1 MTASTTEIPE
11 LAGVQPRGDWE
22 PTPWLT
28 AETHPLLRSR
38 NFYIALTV
46 ISLVIGGLSLLFP
59 STPSYDPW
67 SWTDWARG
75 IIHLN
80 FHLNQYGTSWKPL
93 PMIAT
98 IPAALFGHA
107 APDIW
112 LVVARAGTLAG
123 AVMVFRLGYRLTRQ
137 IAESYGELSSSRA
150 LTIAPALLAGLIGAI
165 ALVFTGTEFYLSSNA
180 LGYSEGLA
188 TALMLVTIE
197 RHLDGKPRQA
207 FVLGF
212 FVALDRPEVWI
223 FWGAYGLWL
232 FWRDARFRVTIV
244 VLAVLQPILWFLPVY
259 WGSGHFGSSVERA
272 TNPRAN
278 SLAYAKFP
286 FWAELKQE
294 AWRTMLLRIKLFAVL
309 LVLGL
314 TAVLWRD
321 QRRAGWRVALQAPR
335 TRALVAAAVCGFGGV
350 AWFVIIA
357 IETQAHFSGN
367 SRYLVL
373 GDALVDLCGAVG
385 FGWLAVLLAS
395 GGVRLLRR
403 ASATAAQGLMVG
415 ACALVA
421 AIFVFAP
428 NFIGSKLISLPATHG
443 SLNYQAQLRTGMEKL
458 ISQYGGPK
466 KVLACGHVMTE
477 GFQVPM
483 VAYYLNTRTAYI
495 GAPPAAGDPP
505 GPAPNVILQT
515 RDTRSASLLPYLSWW
530 PRVRYHY
537 VATSGPVHMFT
548 NCLPSS
554 ASATSS

>member
-11 LAGVQPRGDWE
+11 LEGVEPRGEWE
-22 PTPWLT
+22 PTPSLA

-46 ISLVIGGLSLLFP
+46 VSLVIGGVSLLFP

-137 IAESYGELSSSRA
+137 IAESDAELSRSR
-150 LTIAPALLAGLIGAI
+150 LMTIAPALLAGLIGAI
-165 ALVFTGTEFYLSSNA
+165 ALAFTSTEFYLSSNA

-188 TALMLVTIE
+188 TALMLVAIE

-207 FVLGF
+207 FVVGF
-212 FVALDRPEVWI
+212 FVALDRPEVWA
-223 FWGAYGLWL
+223 FWGVYGLWL
-232 FWRDARFRVTIV
+232 FWRDRRFRVTIV

-309 LVLGL
+309 MVLAL
-314 TAVLWRD
+314 AAVLWRD
-321 QRRAGWRVALQAPR
+321 RRRERGWRAALAAPR
-335 TRALVAAAVCGFGGV
+335 TRALVVAAGCGFGGV

-385 FGWLAVLLAS
+385 FGWLAIVLGSA
-395 GGVRLLRR
+395 GIRLVHR
-403 ASATAAQGLMVG
+403 ASVGAAQGLIVG

-428 NFIGSKLISLPATHG
+428 NFIGNNLISLPATHR
-443 SLNYQAQLRTGMEKL
+443 SLNYQAQLRTGMQKL
-458 ISQYGGPK
+458 IAQYGGPER
-466 KVLACGHVMTE
+466 VLACGHVMTE

-530 PRVRYHY
+530 PHVHYHY
-537 VATSGPVHMFT
+537 VASSGPVHMFT
-548 NCLPSS
+548 NCPSSSSS
-554 ASATSS
+554 AS

>member
-11 LAGVQPRGDWE
+11 LAGVEPRGDWE
-22 PTPWLT
+22 PRPWLT

-46 ISLVIGGLSLLFP
+46 ISLALGGVSLLFP

-80 FHLNQYGTSWKPL
+80 FHLNQFGTSWKPL

-123 AVMVFRLGYRLTRQ
+123 AVMVFRLGYRMTRQ
-137 IAESYGELSSSRA
+137 IAESYDELSSSRM
-150 LTIAPALLAGLIGAI
+150 LTIAPAVLAGLIGAI

-188 TALMLVTIE
+188 TALMLVAIE

-207 FVLGF
+207 FVVGF
-212 FVALDRPEVWI
+212 FVALDRPEVWV
-223 FWGAYGLWL
+223 FWGLYGLWL

-244 VLAVLQPILWFLPVY
+244 ALAVLQPILWFLPVY

-286 FWAELKQE
+286 LWAELKQE

-309 LVLGL
+309 LVIGLG
-314 TAVLWRD
+314 VVVWRD
-321 QRRAGWRVALQAPR
+321 HRRQGWRAALRTPR
-335 TRALVAAAVCGFGGV
+335 TRALVAAAACGFGGV
-350 AWFVIIA
+350 AWFLIIA

-373 GDALVDLCGAVG
+373 GDALVDVCGAVG
-385 FGWLAVLLAS
+385 FGWLAIGLAVA
-395 GGVRLLRR
+395 GVRLVRR
-403 ASATAAQGLMVG
+403 ASASAALGFMMG

-428 NFIGSKLISLPATHG
+428 NFIGNKLISLPATHG
-443 SLNYQAQLRTGMEKL
+443 SLNYQAQLRTGMQKL
-458 ISQYGGPK
+458 IAQYGGPK
-466 KVLACGHVMTE
+466 RVLACGHVMTE

-505 GPAPNVILQT
+505 GPAPNVILQA

-530 PRVRYHY
+530 PHVHYHF

-548 NCLPSS
+548 NCLPGSSS
-554 ASATSS
+554 AS

>member
-11 LAGVQPRGDWE
+11 LAGVSSRGRFSPE
-22 PTPWLT
+22 PWLQS
-28 AETHPLLRSR
+28 ETHPLLRSR

-46 ISLVIGGLSLLFP
+46 VSLAIGALSLLVP

-75 IIHLN
+75 MIHLD
-80 FHLNQYGTSWKPL
+80 FHLNQFGTSWKPL
-93 PMIAT
+93 PMIGT

-112 LVVARAGTLAG
+112 LVFARAGALAA
-123 AVMVFRLGYRLTRQ
+123 AVMVFRLGYRMTRQ
-137 IAESYGELSSSRA
+137 LAESYEDLRGSRLA
-150 LTIAPALLAGLIGAI
+150 TMAPAVLAGLVGAV
-165 ALVFTGTEFYLSSNA
+165 ALVFTGTEFYISSNA

-188 TALMLVTIE
+188 TALMLVAIE

-207 FVLGF
+207 FVVGF
-212 FVALDRPEVWI
+212 FVALDRPEIWA
-223 FWGAYGLWL
+223 FWVPYGLWL
-232 FWRDARFRVTIV
+232 FWRDPGMRITVV
-244 VLAVLQPILWFLPVY
+244 VLFVLQPILWFLPVY

-272 TNPRAN
+272 TNPRSN
-278 SLAYAKFP
+278 SLAYTSFP
-286 FWAELKQE
+286 FWSELKQA
-294 AWRTMLLRIKLFAVL
+294 AWPTMLLRIKVLAVL
-309 LVLGL
+309 LALGTVAVVLSM
-314 TAVLWRD
+314 
-321 QRRAGWRVALQAPR
+321 RRSRGWLGALRTSRV
-335 TRALVAAAVCGFGGV
+335 RALSAATLCGVAGL

-367 SRYLVL
+367 DRYLVL

-385 FGWLAVLLAS
+385 FGWLAIGIGWVFLRVWRRTSSAVVQALL
-395 GGVRLLRR
+395 
-403 ASATAAQGLMVG
+403 VG
-415 ACALVA
+415 ASALVA
-421 AIFVFAP
+421 AVFVFAP
-428 NFIGSKLISLPATHG
+428 NFIGDKLISLPATHG
-443 SLNYQAQLRTGMEKL
+443 SLHYQASLRSAMQDL

-495 GAPPAAGDPP
+495 GAPPAAGQPP

-530 PRVRYHY
+530 PHVHYHY
-537 VATSGPVHMFT
+537 VGTSGPVHMFT
-548 NCLPSS
+548 NCLPQSTT
-554 ASATSS
+554 AS

>member
-11 LAGVQPRGDWE
+11 LAGVEPHGDWE
-22 PTPWLT
+22 PTPWLA

-46 ISLVIGGLSLLFP
+46 ISLALGGLSLLIP

-67 SWTDWARG
+67 SWTDWSRG

-80 FHLNQYGTSWKPL
+80 FHLNQFGTSWKPL

-112 LVVARAGTLAG
+112 LVVARAGTFAG
-123 AVMVFRLGYRLTRQ
+123 AVMVFRLGYRMTRQ
-137 IAESYGELSSSRA
+137 IAESYGELSGRRV
-150 LTIAPALLAGLIGAI
+150 LTIAPALLAGLIGAV
-165 ALVFTGTEFYLSSNA
+165 ALVFTGTEFYLSSNT

-188 TALMLVTIE
+188 TALMLIAIE

-207 FVLGF
+207 FVVGF
-212 FVALDRPEVWI
+212 FVALDRPEVWA
-223 FWGAYGLWL
+223 FWGVYGLWL

-244 VLAVLQPILWFLPVY
+244 ALAVLQPILWFLPVY

-286 FWAELKQE
+286 LWAELKQE

-309 LVLGL
+309 LVIGL
-314 TAVLWRD
+314 TAVLWRGH
-321 QRRAGWRVALQAPR
+321 RREGSWRAALAVPR
-335 TRALVAAAVCGFGGV
+335 ARALMAAAACGFGGL
-350 AWFVIIA
+350 AWFLIIA

-373 GDALVDLCGAVG
+373 GDALVNVCGAVG
-385 FGWLAVLLAS
+385 FGWLAIGLAVA
-395 GGVRLLRR
+395 GVRLVRR
-403 ASATAAQGLMVG
+403 TSASAAVGFMMG

-428 NFIGSKLISLPATHG
+428 NFIGNKLISLPATHG
-443 SLNYQAQLRTGMEKL
+443 SLNYQAQLRTGMQKL
-458 ISQYGGPK
+458 IAQYGGPK
-466 KVLACGHVMTE
+466 RVLACGHVMTE

-530 PRVRYHY
+530 PHVHYHY
-537 VATSGPVHMFT
+537 VASSGPVHMFT
-548 NCLPSS
+548 NCLPASSS
-554 ASATSS
+554 AS

>member
-1 MTASTTEIPE
+1 MMASTTEIPE
-11 LAGVQPRGDWE
+11 LAGVEPHGDWE
-22 PTPWLT
+22 PTPWLV

-46 ISLVIGGLSLLFP
+46 ISLALGGLSLLIP

-67 SWTDWARG
+67 SWTDWSRG

-80 FHLNQYGTSWKPL
+80 FHLNQFGTSWKPL

-123 AVMVFRLGYRLTRQ
+123 AVMVFRLGYRMTRQ
-137 IAESYGELSSSRA
+137 IAGSYDELSSSRV
-150 LTIAPALLAGLIGAI
+150 LTIAPALLAGLIGAV
-165 ALVFTGTEFYLSSNA
+165 ALVFTGTEFYLSSNT

-188 TALMLVTIE
+188 TALMLIAIE

-207 FVLGF
+207 FVVGF
-212 FVALDRPEVWI
+212 FVALDRPEVWA
-223 FWGAYGLWL
+223 FWGVYGLWL

-244 VLAVLQPILWFLPVY
+244 ALAVLQPILWFLPVY

-286 FWAELKQE
+286 LWAELKQE

-309 LVLGL
+309 LVIGL
-314 TAVLWRD
+314 TAVLWRGY
-321 QRRAGWRVALQAPR
+321 RRDGWRAALAAPR
-335 TRALVAAAVCGFGGV
+335 TRALMAAAACGFGGL
-350 AWFVIIA
+350 AWFLIIA

-373 GDALVDLCGAVG
+373 GDALVNVCGAVG
-385 FGWLAVLLAS
+385 FGWLAIGLAVV
-395 GGVRLLRR
+395 GVRLVRR
-403 ASATAAQGLMVG
+403 TSASAAAGFMMG
-415 ACALVA
+415 SCALVA

-428 NFIGSKLISLPATHG
+428 NFIGNKLISLPATHG
-443 SLNYQAQLRTGMEKL
+443 SLNYQAQLRTGMQRL
-458 ISQYGGPK
+458 IAQYGGPK
-466 KVLACGHVMTE
+466 RVLACGHVMTE

-495 GAPPAAGDPP
+495 GAPAAAGDPP
-505 GPAPNVILQT
+505 GPAPNVILQA
-515 RDTRSASLLPYLSWW
+515 RDTRSASLLPYLSSW
-530 PRVRYHY
+530 PNVHYHH
-537 VATSGPVHMFT
+537 VASSGPVNMYT

-554 ASATSS
+554 SSAS

>member
-11 LAGVQPRGDWE
+11 LTDVAPRNGWE
-22 PTPWLT
+22 PKPWLA

-46 ISLVIGGLSLLFP
+46 ISLVLGGLSLLAP

-67 SWTDWARG
+67 SWTDWGRG

-93 PMIAT
+93 PMIVT

-123 AVMVFRLGYRLTRQ
+123 AVMVFRLSYRLTLQ
-137 IAESYGELSSSRA
+137 IAKSDAKLSSSRVM
-150 LTIAPALLAGLIGAI
+150 TIVPALLAGLIAAI
-165 ALVFTGTEFYLSSNA
+165 ALVFTSTEFYLSSNA

-188 TALMLVTIE
+188 TALMLVAIE

-207 FVLGF
+207 FVVGF
-212 FVALDRPEVWI
+212 FVALDRPEVWV
-223 FWGAYGLWL
+223 FWGLYGLWL

-244 VLAVLQPILWFLPVY
+244 VLVVLQPILWFLPVY

-286 FWAELKQE
+286 FWAELKQA
-294 AWRTMLLRIKLFAVL
+294 AWRTMLLRIKVFAVL

-314 TAVLWRD
+314 AAVLWRD
-321 QRRAGWRVALQAPR
+321 QRRQGWRAALTAPR
-335 TRALVAAAVCGFGGV
+335 TRALVVAAVCGFGGV
-350 AWFVIIA
+350 AWFLIIA

-373 GDALVDLCGAVG
+373 GDALVDVCGAVG
-385 FGWLAVLLAS
+385 FGWLAIMLGSA
-395 GGVRLLRR
+395 GGRLVRR
-403 ASATAAQGLMVG
+403 ASGIAGQGLIVG

-428 NFIGSKLISLPATHG
+428 NFIGNNLISLPATHG
-443 SLNYQAQLRTGMEKL
+443 SLNYQAQLRTGMQKL
-458 ISQYGGPK
+458 IAQYGGPK
-466 KVLACGHVMTE
+466 RVRACGHVMTE

-495 GAPPAAGDPP
+495 GAPPAAGQPP

-530 PRVRYHY
+530 PHVHYHY
-537 VATSGPVHMFT
+537 VGTSGPIHMFT
-548 NCLPSS
+548 NCLPASSS
-554 ASATSS
+554 AS

>member
-11 LAGVQPRGDWE
+11 LEGVEPRGEWE
-22 PTPWLT
+22 PTPSLA

-46 ISLVIGGLSLLFP
+46 VSLVIGGVSLLFP

-137 IAESYGELSSSRA
+137 IAESDAELSRSR
-150 LTIAPALLAGLIGAI
+150 LMTIAPALLAGLIGAI
-165 ALVFTGTEFYLSSNA
+165 ALAFTSTEFYLSSNA

-188 TALMLVTIE
+188 TALMLVAIE

-207 FVLGF
+207 FVVGF
-212 FVALDRPEVWI
+212 FVALDRPEVWA
-223 FWGAYGLWL
+223 FWGVYGLWL
-232 FWRDARFRVTIV
+232 FWRDRRFRVTIV

-309 LVLGL
+309 MVLAL
-314 TAVLWRD
+314 AAVLWRD
-321 QRRAGWRVALQAPR
+321 RRRESGWRAALAAPR
-335 TRALVAAAVCGFGGV
+335 TRALVVAAGCGFGGV

-385 FGWLAVLLAS
+385 FGWLAIVLGSA
-395 GGVRLLRR
+395 GIRLVHR
-403 ASATAAQGLMVG
+403 ASVGAAQGLIVG

-428 NFIGSKLISLPATHG
+428 NFIGNNLISLPATHR
-443 SLNYQAQLRTGMEKL
+443 SLNYQAQLRTGMQKL
-458 ISQYGGPK
+458 IAQYGE
-466 KVLACGHVMTE
+466 A
-477 GFQVPM
+477 
-483 VAYYLNTRTAYI
+483 
-495 GAPPAAGDPP
+495 GAGLRSRDDRGLPGSDGCLLPQHAHGVHR
-505 GPAPNVILQT
+505 GPAGGG
-515 RDTRSASLLPYLSWW
+515 RSARTGTERDPAD
-530 PRVRYHY
+530 P
-537 VATSGPVHMFT
+537 
-548 NCLPSS
+548 
-554 ASATSS
+554 

>member
-11 LAGVQPRGDWE
+11 LAGVRSHGQWE
-22 PTPWLT
+22 PRAWLE
-28 AETHPLLRSR
+28 AEAHPLLRSR
-38 NFYIALTV
+38 NFYLALTV
-46 ISLVIGGLSLLFP
+46 VSLAIGAVSLLFP

-93 PMIAT
+93 PMIVT

-107 APDIW
+107 APNIW
-112 LVVARAGTLAG
+112 LVFARAGTFAG

-137 IAESYGELSSSRA
+137 IAASYVEPSSSR
-150 LTIAPALLAGLIGAI
+150 LMTIVPAVLAGLIAAI

-188 TALMLVTIE
+188 TALMLVAIE

-207 FVLGF
+207 FVVGF
-212 FVALDRPEVWI
+212 FVALDRPEVWA
-223 FWGAYGLWL
+223 FWGVYGLWL
-232 FWRDARFRVTIV
+232 FWRDPRFRVTIV

-309 LVLGL
+309 LVVGL
-314 TAVLWRD
+314 VAVLWSD
-321 QRRAGWRVALQAPR
+321 HRRQGWRAALREPR
-335 TRALVAAAVCGFGGV
+335 TRALSAAAVCGFGGL
-350 AWFVIIA
+350 AWFLIIA

-385 FGWLAVLLAS
+385 LGWLAIGLGCA
-395 GGVRLLRR
+395 GIRLTRR
-403 ASATAAQGLMVG
+403 ASAAAGQGLMLG

-421 AIFVFAP
+421 AVFVFAP

-458 ISQYGGPK
+458 ITQYGGPER
-466 KVLACGHVMTE
+466 VLACGHVMTE

-483 VAYYLNTRTAYI
+483 VAYYLDTRTAYI
-495 GAPPAAGDPP
+495 GAPPSPGQSP

-530 PRVRYHY
+530 PHVHYHY
-537 VATSGPVHMFT
+537 VATAGPIHMFT
-548 NCLPSS
+548 NCLPTGTR
-554 ASATSS
+554 AS